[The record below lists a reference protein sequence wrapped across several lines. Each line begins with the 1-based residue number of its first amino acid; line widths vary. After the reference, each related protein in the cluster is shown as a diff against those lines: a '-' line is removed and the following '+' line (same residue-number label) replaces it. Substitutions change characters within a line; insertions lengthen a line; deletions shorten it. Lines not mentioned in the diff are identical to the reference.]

1 MTSVFYDRWI
11 DDEERRHALFAGDLF
26 VYSPTS
32 ATLELVKHARGM
44 IEDAF
49 GDRDPRTAQHEMT
62 PEQFVD
68 VVAPLKPAF
77 IHHDRTKQLVTEI
90 LGDLGCDTGQ
100 VYFDVPRLRSMTSDN
115 FLNAGVALQF
125 HPHRDTWFSAPLA
138 QVNWW
143 MAVYEVTPDNC
154 MAFHPRHFDSAVPNS
169 SSEYNYYIWN
179 QTGRREAAK
188 QIRKETR
195 KQPTALQ
202 EVDLDP
208 QIRLVTPPGSPILF
222 SGAQFHSTVPNSA
235 GFTRYSIDFRTVH
248 RRDLEEG
255 RSAPNADSEPQ
266 GTTLR
271 DFVRARDFERLPE
284 DLVQRY
290 DNVDDTTGVLVWDHS
305 SAGA

>member
-1 MTSVFYDRWI
+1 MTSVFYDRQVS
-11 DDEERRHALFAGDLF
+11 DEERRSALFAGDLF

-32 ATLELVKHARGM
+32 ATLELVKHARSM

-49 GDRDPRTAQHEMT
+49 GDCDPRLAQHEMT
-62 PEQFVD
+62 PEQYVEI
-68 VVAPLKPAF
+68 VAPLKPAF

-90 LGDLGCDTGQ
+90 LSELGCDTEQ
-100 VYFDVPRLRSMTSDN
+100 VYFDVPRLRSMTSDD

-143 MAVYEVTPDNC
+143 VPVYDVTPNNC
-154 MAFHPRHFDSAVPNS
+154 MAFHPRHFDSPVPNNS
-169 SSEYNYYIWN
+169 DEYNYYIWN

-188 QIRKETR
+188 QIHKETR
-195 KQPTALQ
+195 KQPTALE

-222 SGAQFHSTVPNSA
+222 SGAQFHSTVPNTA

-248 RRDLEEG
+248 RSDLEKG
-255 RSAPNADSEPQ
+255 VAAPNADSQPE

-271 DFVRARDFERLPE
+271 DFMRATDHERLPE
-284 DLVQRY
+284 ELVKRY
-290 DNVDDTTGVLVWDHS
+290 DNVEQTEGTLVYDPS
-305 SAGA
+305 SA